1 MIQSLK
7 VKMRYINFYRGEIRT
22 YMACGGYVMRQDKK
36 SIGLCG
42 SRRRLP
48 RHEERLYYQA
58 FDKMEDIS

>member
-36 SIGLCG
+36 SIGLYG
-42 SRRRLP
+42 SRHRLP
-48 RHEERLYYQA
+48 RREERLYYQK
-58 FDKMEDIS
+58 FDKGDIS

>member
-1 MIQSLK
+1 
-7 VKMRYINFYRGEIRT
+7 
-22 YMACGGYVMRQDKK
+22 MACGGYVMRQDKK
-36 SIGLCG
+36 SIGLYG